1 MEFPACGAVGR
12 LGRGALKLPGCRRKT
27 MIRVTKF
34 ASTMLPIAAVAGTAL
49 AIGLAAPAAA
59 ASRHS
64 VHPAKMPVHRAAH
77 SLYDVVPQGKA
88 AVSSDDPSLTGGGS
102 LGYNQNIYNW

>member
-1 MEFPACGAVGR
+1 MEFPARGAVGR
-12 LGRGALKLPGCRRKT
+12 LGGGALKLPGCRRKT

-34 ASTMLPIAAVAGTAL
+34 ASTVLPIAAVAAL

-59 ASRHS
+59 ATRHS
-64 VHPAKMPVHRAAH
+64 LHYAKTPVHHAAH
-77 SLYDVVPQGKA
+77 SLYDVAPQGRGP
-88 AVSSDDPSLTGGGS
+88 VNSDDPSLTGGGS